1 MEGGLEP
8 DNLKGLPPRHRW
20 HRNKIQGLS
29 TTPRAPFVAA
39 PTIRLA
45 FAAGTARVIS
55 VTFLPAAHLVS
66 SPSDVERTT
75 RALRHKTSVLG
86 LTLNVLALAELGDS
100 PAPAGPGD
108 SADSLD
114 PADSFV
120 SRGGASPI
128 TSTCAPG
135 TASCAPTSTGTC
147 TSRSLA
153 ARSAAIAALVI
164 EAVQHSALLQLDRC
178 ARADDLGARHAV
190 GGQGAGRDRA
200 GREVVG
206 GNDLARADRA
216 RDDEHLLARL
226 GSGAKHA
233 ESQGRSGAEAQGD
246 HEMTVPP

>member
-55 VTFLPAAHLVS
+55 VTFLPAVHLVS

-75 RALRHKTSVLG
+75 RTSRHKTSVLG
-86 LTLNVLALAELGDS
+86 LALNVFALADPVDS
-100 PAPAGPGD
+100 PAPT
-108 SADSLD
+108 D
-114 PADSFV
+114 PPDSFV
-120 SRGGASPI
+120 SRGGASPT

-164 EAVQHSALLQLDRC
+164 EAVSTVPFSSSIAAREPMTSAPAMPSAGRALDGIERVARSLAVMTSPAPTVRATTSASWPGSAPGRSALR
-178 ARADDLGARHAV
+178 ARAAAAPRH
-190 GGQGAGRDRA
+190 RA
-200 GREVVG
+200 ITR
-206 GNDLARADRA
+206 
-216 RDDEHLLARL
+216 
-226 GSGAKHA
+226 
-233 ESQGRSGAEAQGD
+233 
-246 HEMTVPP
+246 

>member
-66 SPSDVERTT
+66 SPSDVESTT
-75 RALRHKTSVLG
+75 RASRHKTSVLG
-86 LTLNVLALAELGDS
+86 LALNVFALAKLGDS

-153 ARSAAIAALVI
+153 ARLAAIAALVI
-164 EAVQHSALLQLDRC
+164 EAVSTVPFSSSIAAREPMTSEPAMPSAGRALDGIERVARSSAVMTSPAPTVRAMTSTSWPVSAPGRSTLR
-178 ARADDLGARHAV
+178 ARAAAAPRH
-190 GGQGAGRDRA
+190 RA
-200 GREVVG
+200 ITR
-206 GNDLARADRA
+206 
-216 RDDEHLLARL
+216 
-226 GSGAKHA
+226 
-233 ESQGRSGAEAQGD
+233 
-246 HEMTVPP
+246 